1 MARKKPKRIGF
12 VDYDPNNFHAD
23 VYLQLLQ
30 GDLQPRGYA
39 VSGVLAMRDRPG
51 RAWAEANDVPYY
63 ASAEALN
70 EAADF
75 YVVLAPNRPEVH
87 LELCRMVFPFG
98 KTTYVDKT
106 FAPDLAAARRIFALA
121 DKHKVK
127 VQTTSALRYTGVQ
140 DYVRQVGRARVRHM
154 VAWGGGRSFDEYAIH
169 PVELV
174 VSCMGPGAVSLTRRG
189 TGSQSQLLVNFSGG
203 RTAVINVYTKS
214 NTPFM
219 ATVTTARETR
229 HLPVDGSRIFRDTA
243 AAVLDLFDSGRPAI
257 DRRESLMIRRILDA
271 AADPRA
277 LKGFVKL

>member
-1 MARKKPKRIGF
+1 MTGKKAKRIGF
-12 VDYDPNNFHAD
+12 VDYDPNNFHAN
-23 VYLQLLQ
+23 VYLGLLR
-30 GDLQPRGYA
+30 GDLKRRGYA
-39 VSGVLAMRDRPG
+39 VSGVLAMRDKPG
-51 RAWAEANDVPYY
+51 REWADANDVPYY
-63 ASAEALN
+63 ASAEALDK
-70 EAADF
+70 AADF
-75 YVVLAPNRPEVH
+75 YVVLAPSNPEVH

-106 FAPDLAAARRIFALA
+106 FAPDLAAARKIFALA

-154 VAWGGGRSFDEYAIH
+154 VAWGGGRSFNEYAIH

-174 VSCMGPGAVSLTRRG
+174 VSCMGPKAESLLRRG

-203 RTAVINVYTKS
+203 RTAVIHVYTRS
-214 NTPFM
+214 DTPFM

-229 HLPVDGSRIFRDTA
+229 HLPVDGSRIFHDTA
-243 AAVLDLFDSGRPAI
+243 AAILDLFDTGKPAI

-271 AADPRA
+271 AGNPRA
-277 LKGFVKL
+277 RKGFVKL